1 MGESVQNEN
10 KAQSENKERW
20 QILCAQVAAER
31 DAQKLLLLVRELSKV
46 LKEREERPN
55 GPHKASKTATSA
67 QLSDSE
73 QPDSEDGQPRT
84 HNS

>member
-1 MGESVQNEN
+1 VQNEN
-10 KAQSENKERW
+10 KEEW

-31 DAQKLLLLVRELSKV
+31 DAQRLLLLVRQLIKV
-46 LKEREERPN
+46 LKEREERLN
-55 GPHKASKTATSA
+55 GPHKASKAATSA

-73 QPDSEDGQPRT
+73 QPASEDGQRHE